1 MTNRF
6 TEKAR
11 RALNG
16 AQEVAS
22 EMGHTYIGSE
32 HLLLS
37 LLADSDSIACKLLM
51 NHGAESEGVRSAILR
66 LAGRGSSHRLT
77 ANDMTPR
84 TRRIIESSAIISS
97 QSGHSYIGTEHLL
110 CALLKERDSVA
121 VRILS
126 SSGVSCEDIERDIK
140 GVWDASPIGRREE
153 SHLSETAP
161 MHPTKG
167 KREAKE
173 RGTERSDIPH
183 APTLAKYGRN
193 LTALAASGRLDPIIG
208 REDETERVIRI
219 LSRRQKNNPCL
230 IGEPGVGKTA
240 VVEGLAQRICEG
252 SVPDS
257 IRDKPVVTLDLAGM
271 IAGAKYRG
279 EFEERL
285 KHILEEVAEHP
296 DIILFIDEIHTIIG
310 AGAAEGAVD
319 AANIIKPALARG
331 ELQVIGAT
339 TLEEYRKHI
348 EKDAALAR
356 RFQSVTVGEPSL
368 EETLRILEGLRP
380 KYEAHHRI
388 NIGNDALRAAVELSV
403 RYIPD
408 RFLPDKALDLIDEA
422 SARLRIQ
429 GHTAPHDLTA
439 LETELSA
446 LTREK
451 EEAILAQDFEVAATL
466 RDSEKSK
473 REALLQERSLWERNR
488 DSSPPTL
495 TAAHIAEE
503 ITQWTGIPLQ
513 ELMGGEREKLLH
525 LEDILKQHVIG
536 QDEAISSVAKA
547 IRRGRLGLKDPK
559 RPIGTFMFLGPSGV
573 GKTELSISLASAVFG
588 DEKALIRL
596 DMSEYME
603 KHSVSKLLGAP
614 PGYVGFEEAG
624 QLTERVRR
632 RPYAVVLFDEI
643 EKAHPD
649 VFHILLQ
656 VLDDG
661 ILTDA
666 RGRTVDFRNT
676 VIILTSNLGADST
689 VQRTL
694 GFSESGASF
703 NAEEKIPEEE
713 QKRIL
718 RTVKETFRPEFIN
731 RLDDIVIFRPLP
743 PTALEK
749 ISAML
754 LSELEQRVSRLGIE
768 ICFDDSV
775 ISLVARAGTDPKL
788 GARPLRRAVAHL
800 VEDAL
805 SEALLGRN
813 LDQTRPIFATARDG
827 QVVFSHT
834 PGEAEDKTKEDGS
847 VQ

>member
-37 LLADSDSIACKLLM
+37 LLLDGDSIACKLLLS
-51 NHGAESEGVRSAILR
+51 HGAEAETIRSAIIR

-97 QSGHSYIGTEHLL
+97 KSGHSYIGTEHLL
-110 CALLKERDSVA
+110 CALLQEGDSVA

-126 SSGVSCEDIERDIK
+126 SSGICCEDIERDIK
-140 GVWDASPIGRREE
+140 GIWDASPIGRRDEGLAADAE
-153 SHLSETAP
+153 P
-161 MHPTKG
+161 MHSGKG
-167 KREAKE
+167 KRETRE
-173 RGTERSDIPH
+173 RGNTPSDIPH

-208 REDETERVIRI
+208 REEETERVIRI

-240 VVEGLAQRICEG
+240 VVEGLAQRIHEG
-252 SVPDS
+252 NVPDS

-356 RFQSVTVGEPSL
+356 RFQAVTVGEPSA
-368 EETLRILEGLRP
+368 EEALRILEGLRP

-388 NIGNDALRAAVELSV
+388 HIGNDALRAAVELSI

-429 GHTAPHDLTA
+429 GHTVPQDLTA

-473 REALLQERSLWERNR
+473 REALMQERSLWERNR

-495 TAAHIAEE
+495 TASHIAEE

-513 ELMGGEREKLLH
+513 QLMGGEREKLLH
-525 LEDILKQHVIG
+525 LEDILKKHVIG

-559 RPIGTFMFLGPSGV
+559 RPIGSFMFLGASGV

-666 RGRTVDFRNT
+666 RGRAVDFRNT
-676 VIILTSNLGADST
+676 VIIMTSNLGADRA
-689 VQRTL
+689 VQHTL
-694 GFSESGASF
+694 GFSESGA
-703 NAEEKIPEEE
+703 ATDTEERLSEEE
-713 QKRIL
+713 RRRMM

-731 RLDDIVIFRPLP
+731 RLDDIMIFQPLHP
-743 PTALEK
+743 SALEK

-754 LSELEQRVSRLGIE
+754 LSELEERILRLGIDVS
-768 ICFDDSV
+768 FDDSV
-775 ISLVARAGTDPKL
+775 ISLVAEAGTDPKL
-788 GARPLRRAVAHL
+788 GARPLRRAVSHL

-805 SEALLGRN
+805 SEALLKN
-813 LDQTRPIFATARDG
+813 ALDKDRPIYATAREG
-827 QVVFSHT
+827 RVIFSHD
-834 PGEAEDKTKEDGS
+834 PKEAKNKTEKDGS
-847 VQ
+847 VE